1 MWNANLLS
9 GGVQSKQT
17 DEASNLKQEIQQ
29 QRHASVQGKGFDG
42 RHSRQCTC
50 EGKCIQVNELPEND
64 RQAANRGRNSRIP
77 IRMTGAWTVLLHQ

>member
-50 EGKCIQVNELPEND
+50 EGKCI
-64 RQAANRGRNSRIP
+64 
-77 IRMTGAWTVLLHQ
+77 